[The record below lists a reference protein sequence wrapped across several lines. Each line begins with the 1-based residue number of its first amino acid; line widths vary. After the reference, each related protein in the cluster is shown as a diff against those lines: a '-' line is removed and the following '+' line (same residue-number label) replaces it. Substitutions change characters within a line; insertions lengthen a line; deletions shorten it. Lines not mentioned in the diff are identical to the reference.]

1 MDEGLRFWNNMRVIN
16 DRIFIFGWT
25 IPISIEV
32 CYSHS
37 NARKYSEHNEAYSD
51 IGQAFAYLIKAG
63 NSNLVYLSEHLVSRS
78 LWSQM
83 APSA

>member
-1 MDEGLRFWNNMRVIN
+1 MTEFSFLDELSLLVLRFVIA
-16 DRIFIFGWT
+16 IA
-25 IPISIEV
+25 
-32 CYSHS
+32 CK
-37 NARKYSEHNEAYSD
+37 KYSEHNEAYSD